1 MSSQGARA
9 LKISLRVGRIVLF
22 AFGIFSTFWLFF
34 SFIGLFIG
42 IVYFFAFRKSSW
54 SRHGIVLAFAAGTA
68 TLLAH
73 VVKSVAPLTMAIMSS
88 ITILVMYSL
97 GSIILWIW
105 YRTGRVLPP
114 VISEFKANLKTI
126 PLNLRRLLVLVVIL
140 SPVLMWSSVSI
151 DLGVMFD
158 NRTRLLWVHAPS
170 TIVTSTNF
178 EITVE
183 AWDPYER
190 LSATFKGTV
199 QFFIES
205 YNLTSFNQLATVSA
219 DLPSSY
225 TFTGQSFGSDIAYEI
240 HDGKDNGRRVF
251 TVTIDTPG
259 IHYILVEDSSTGN
272 TYYSNPIIAKNA
284 SEMNTMIYWGDIHNH
299 SELSDGTGTAAHS
312 FYYGRYVACLDFMA
326 LTDHGEIMLFGPSSF
341 NVLESATNAAYE
353 PSRFVAFHGLEWT
366 NTETGHYTCVFSGD
380 ELLKDP
386 ILSYL
391 TLPKTEDLW
400 NALDE
405 FTAATSCRAL
415 ALPHHATQKQYL
427 QDWTYI
433 NPKYVKLVEVT
444 SVHGECL
451 FEQRHPL
458 NYVGL
463 IAPTPEYTNGTS
475 VIDAFKMG
483 YRMTVYASGD
493 QHDGHPGHSISHTP
507 AFVGHQRPFS
517 LWHTR
522 NEHPYPSGLTA
533 VYASGLTR
541 ESIFS
546 ALEQQVVY
554 ACSDYGRPL
563 LNFTINGVGVGGNS
577 TLLVNDPSTPREI
590 QIILAQDGSPS
601 ASFQSAASV
610 TDNWIPNWNAQIEI
624 IKNGELLTSI
634 GINQPLVNITY
645 IDTETITGA
654 SYGSESCILINGQ
667 YYINGY
673 SDNPIDPNT
682 LNTNGA
688 DFYLVRIIGANGRFA
703 YIGPIWVEVTP

>member
-9 LKISLRVGRIVLF
+9 LIISLRMGRIVLF

-42 IVYFFAFRKSSW
+42 IAYFFAFRESSW
-54 SRHGIVLAFAAGTA
+54 SRHGIILALAAGTA

-88 ITILVMYSL
+88 ISLLVLYSL
-97 GSIILWIW
+97 SSTILWIW
-105 YRTGRVLPP
+105 HRTGRVLP
-114 VISEFKANLKTI
+114 SSLSKALARLKTI
-126 PLNLRRLLVLVVIL
+126 PLNLRRLLILAVIL

-158 NRTRLLWVHAPS
+158 NKARLLWVHAPS
-170 TIVTSTNF
+170 TVATSTDF

-199 QFFIES
+199 QFSFES
-205 YNLTSFNQLATVSA
+205 YNLTSFNQLTTVSA
-219 DLPSSY
+219 DLPSPY
-225 TFTGQSFGSDIAYEI
+225 TFTGQNIGSDIAYEI
-240 HDGKDNGRRVF
+240 QDGKDNGRHVF

-259 IHYILVEDSSTGN
+259 IHYILVDDSSTGN
-272 TYYSNPIIAKNA
+272 TYYSNPIIARNA

-299 SELSDGTGTAAHS
+299 SELSDGTGSASHS
-312 FYYGRYVACLDFMA
+312 FYYSRYVACLDFMA

-341 NVLESATNAAYE
+341 NVLESATNEAYE
-353 PSRFVAFHGLEWT
+353 PSQFVTFHGLEWT

-405 FTAATSCRAL
+405 FTATTSCRAL
-415 ALPHHATQKQYL
+415 ALPHHTTQKQYL

-444 SVHGECL
+444 SVHGECF

-475 VIDAFKMG
+475 VIDAFRMG

-533 VYASGLTR
+533 VYASDLTR

-546 ALEQQVVY
+546 ALEQQVIY

-590 QIILAQDGSPS
+590 QIILAQDGSPQ

-610 TDNWIPNWNAQIEI
+610 TDNWTPNWNVQVEI

-645 IDTETITGA
+645 IDAETITGA
-654 SYGSESCILINGQ
+654 SYGSESCILVNGQ

-673 SDNPIDPNT
+673 SDNPIDPDT

-688 DFYLVRIIGANGRFA
+688 DFYLVRIAGANGRFA
-703 YIGPIWVEVTP
+703 YIGPIWVEVTS